1 MVRLRREPVSCWFGV
16 ACARSCGRLSRC
28 FHRGESLARQEVQTG
43 GTCAPA
49 LLGSEGRRTFSGRER
64 WQSFRAEIDC
74 RPNLRCSRGSMRK
87 VHSGAWT
94 INTHP
99 GFGVEETSSVRVV
112 GRPALFHTNR
122 AGLFSVRGAAFNK
135 QNCIILAKNSEISDC
150 PCQLSA

>member
-1 MVRLRREPVSCWFGV
+1 MNPHS
-16 ACARSCGRLSRC
+16 S
-28 FHRGESLARQEVQTG
+28 QVQTG
-43 GTCAPA
+43 ATCAPA

-135 QNCIILAKNSEISDC
+135 QNCIILAKNIDISDC